1 MELKKENILAQISSL
16 GISADDVFFISAD
29 LLKVGY
35 FNRSKEQTYQ
45 DWVEIFVSLIGRRG
59 TLVIPAYSPTFL
71 RFRKRRDVVFN
82 IKSEPSAGALSLA
95 IHRYGKAARSLHP
108 TNSCFAI
115 GPMADYILRG
125 HDHNAS
131 SYLPYQRVL
140 ELKGKNLMLGTVD
153 KGNSPMAFHLIQ
165 EQLGHTRSH
174 PSAGLHQTY
183 FEDPLTGQV
192 KLFTRRDVGGCTRGL
207 YNLIGQHLIGQAMKV
222 GTVGRGLSACVDI
235 EKSASLIKQV
245 LQLNPNLIRCDHKDC
260 ISCYGRFVYNGYSV
274 FKFWP
279 KKIVKSIFTLPHQ
292 LLKADSS

>member
-1 MELKKENILAQISSL
+1 MELKKDNILAQINSL

-35 FNRSKEQTYQ
+35 FNRSTEQTYQ
-45 DWVEIFVSLIGRRG
+45 DWVEIFVSLIGKMG

-71 RFRKRRDVVFN
+71 RFRKRRDRIFN

-95 IHRYGKAARSLHP
+95 IHRYGKAARSQHP

-125 HDHNAS
+125 HDHTAN

-174 PSAGLHQTY
+174 PSAGLYQTY

-192 KLFTRRDVGGCTRGL
+192 KLFTRWDVGGCTRGL

-222 GTVGRGLSACVDI
+222 GIVGRGLSACVDI
-235 EKSASLIKQV
+235 EKSASLIEQV
-245 LQLNPNLIRCDHKDC
+245 LQHNPNLIRCDHKDC
-260 ISCYGRFVYNGYSV
+260 VSCYGRFVYNGFGV

-279 KKIVKSIFTLPHQ
+279 KKIVKSFLTLPHQ
-292 LLKADSS
+292 LLKRRI